1 MFELQLGKI
10 KSADSPFGKNQSR
23 DIGNT
28 AHRQVNVAEAR
39 IQLLSNVLT
48 TIVELM
54 NDIGARDEPN
64 PPWVRDRVIDDSD
77 RRADD
82 INL

>member
-10 KSADSPFGKNQSR
+10 KKADSSVGEDQSR

-28 AHRQVNVAEAR
+28 AHRQANVAEACL
-39 IQLLSNVLT
+39 QLLSDVLT
-48 TIVELM
+48 TIAELL

-64 PPWVRDRVIDDSD
+64 PPWVGDRVIDDSD